1 MPGPVVGV
9 LSLTVGAGVAGLVT
23 DPALSR
29 TVGAGAGGFAVPGP
43 DVFNGMVGAGAGGR
57 GALAGAAGAL
67 LSSGITFKVTRTVSL
82 RSGTAEVFFIGF
94 ESFSSLINVS

>member
-43 DVFNGMVGAGAGGR
+43 DVFNGMVGAGAGVGV
-57 GALAGAAGAL
+57 L
-67 LSSGITFKVTRTVSL
+67 LQVLLGLCYLQVSPL
-82 RSGTAEVFFIGF
+82 R
-94 ESFSSLINVS
+94 